1 MKKMLFIISQPPY
14 ANTHNAELLDA
25 AMVGAVFDGEVSIL
39 FRDDGVWGLLPN
51 QHGDLIEQKTFS
63 KILSALPTYEVER
76 LFACSP
82 SVADRDLSISH
93 SPEIEL
99 LTLKQQIALI
109 AAQDV
114 VIGAQR

>member
-1 MKKMLFIISQPPY
+1 M
-14 ANTHNAELLDA
+14 
-25 AMVGAVFDGEVSIL
+25 
-39 FRDDGVWGLLPN
+39 PN
-51 QHGDLIEQKTFS
+51 QHGELIEQKTFS